1 MAITPEEEV
10 EPTPLVFLTDEEG
23 RELFDARAR
32 ELMGIS
38 GEEFLRRLDAGEYDE
53 IYDDNRHPHG
63 RHVVLLEM
71 LRPFAR

>member
-1 MAITPEEEV
+1 MATNPEEELPPLYILTPEEA
-10 EPTPLVFLTDEEG
+10 
-23 RELFDARAR
+23 RAQFDARAR

-53 IYDDNRHPHG
+53 IYDDPRHPHG
-63 RHVVLLEM
+63 MHVVDLDM

>member
-1 MAITPEEEV
+1 MATHPEEDDRPLVTILTPEEA
-10 EPTPLVFLTDEEG
+10 
-23 RELFDARAR
+23 REQFDARAR

-53 IYDDNRHPHG
+53 IYDNPRHPHG
-63 RHVVLLEM
+63 MHVVDLDM